1 MSKPTCNKEIIC
13 IDAGHGGVQPGAV
26 SPQFGY
32 KEKDIALDISLKVRD
47 YLLYASK
54 DGDKYIIHDFCDKS
68 SIPLVDVIMTRS
80 GDIDISLKE
89 RCVFANKA
97 KATFFISIHCNSHK
111 TSEPNG
117 IETWYYSSSS
127 PIPKKLAENIQKN
140 MMENVKD
147 YQVENHPIKSRGV
160 KSTTTYYTLKHTVMP
175 SIVVECGFMSNTD
188 EVKLL
193 YENEAYRVAIAKGI
207 AKGILESL

>member
-1 MSKPTCNKEIIC
+1 MIKLANIC
-13 IDAGHGGVQPGAV
+13 IDPGHGGVMSGAV
-26 SPQFGY
+26 SHSFGY
-32 KEKDIALDISLKVRD
+32 KEKDITLDISLKVRD

-54 DGDKYIIHDFCDKS
+54 EGDKYIIHDFCDKS
-68 SIPLVDVIMTRS
+68 NTPLVDVVMTRT
-80 GDIDISLKE
+80 GDTNISLKE
-89 RCVFANKA
+89 RCVLANKA
-97 KATFFISIHCNSHK
+97 KSTFFISIHCNSHK

-127 PIPKKLAENIQKN
+127 PIPKKLAENIQNN
-140 MMENVKD
+140 MMENVKG
-147 YQVENHPIKSRGV
+147 YKVENHPIKSRGV

-175 SIVVECGFMSNTD
+175 SIVVECGFMSND
-188 EVKLL
+188 EEVKLL

>member
-1 MSKPTCNKEIIC
+1 MIKLANIC
-13 IDAGHGGVQPGAV
+13 IDPGHGGFMSGAV
-26 SPQFGY
+26 NSTLGY

-47 YLLYASK
+47 FLLYASK
-54 DGDKYIIHDFCDKS
+54 EDGQYIIHDYCERANT
-68 SIPLVDVIMTRS
+68 PLVDVIMTRT
-80 GDIDISLKE
+80 GDTDISLKE
-89 RCVFANKA
+89 RCALANKA
-97 KATFFISIHCNSHK
+97 KSTFFISIHCNSHK
-111 TSEPNG
+111 TPEPNG
-117 IETWYYSSSS
+117 IETWYYSSSNAV
-127 PIPKKLAENIQKN
+127 PKKLAENIQKN

-193 YENEAYRVAIAKGI
+193 YSNETYRIAIAKGI